1 MFKNG
6 KFPRW
11 ILLYVVA
18 ILFVAGTVNVLM
30 YLAVPTLPDLNA
42 PSWLGFWGSYLGGAI
57 GCLPALEALYDN
69 RREARRQ
76 HEESERS
83 RRLAVMPVFDC
94 RIRYVSC
101 KFAWE
106 HSSNFF
112 LIDSDGVLRKADDY
126 GDDTFE
132 LDQSPRCNYVDLC
145 NCGLGPALQ
154 VKLFYKGHCVELFNL
169 KNGDTA
175 HYIFLPSNK
184 YFFDSEAESTVQ
196 FTVESQDLYGNRY
209 AQDLSFK
216 AFKCFEGKID
226 YLSFQTESIGTAH
239 LLSSSE
245 N

>member
-76 HEESERS
+76 HEESEKS
-83 RRLAVMPVFDC
+83 RRLAAMPVFDC
-94 RIRYVSC
+94 RIRYVSRAYA
-101 KFAWE
+101 KDSADQWFFIG
-106 HSSNFF
+106 HSGD
-112 LIDSDGVLRKADDY
+112 LHEDGLDEWLQFDDY
-126 GDDTFE
+126 
-132 LDQSPRCNYVDLC
+132 PNCNYIELS

-154 VKLFYKGHCVELFNL
+154 AKLLFNDYPVDL
-169 KNGDTA
+169 FHIKNGERA
-175 HYIFLPSNK
+175 YYILDPSYK
-184 YFFDSEAESTVQ
+184 YFESLGDKSTVR
-196 FTVESQDLYGNRY
+196 FTIKSQDIYGNY
-209 AQDLSFK
+209 YLQELLFK
-216 AFKCFEGKID
+216 VHLCPQGKTGF
-226 YLSFQTESIGTAH
+226 LRFQTESIGTTH
-239 LLSSSE
+239 LLASE
-245 N
+245 NI